1 MSGSDD
7 IAGTAAVVVVG
18 AGGGGGGGGGRGFW
32 CSASWASSV
41 VVADG
46 LVPSD
51 FLTTEPA
58 LRMTE
63 KLILDERKDLVTPK
77 GRQGRLQCKRYRQSL
92 FKASNITKPRVY
104 PCQNA
109 LWSHFSNHYPLYTL
123 VFVIT
128 APLYMRCRIINHI
141 KLLESVAAKH
151 IYNAIS

>member
-1 MSGSDD
+1 MRERIWLLQKG
-7 IAGTAAVVVVG
+7 ARAAFNANVID
-18 AGGGGGGGGGRGFW
+18 
-32 CSASWASSV
+32 SLSSK
-41 VVADG
+41 
-46 LVPSD
+46 
-51 FLTTEPA
+51 PA
-58 LRMTE
+58 ISR
-63 KLILDERKDLVTPK
+63 
-77 GRQGRLQCKRYRQSL
+77 
-92 FKASNITKPRVY
+92 KPRVY

>member
-1 MSGSDD
+1 MRERIWLLQKG
-7 IAGTAAVVVVG
+7 ARAAFNANV
-18 AGGGGGGGGGRGFW
+18 
-32 CSASWASSV
+32 
-41 VVADG
+41 D
-46 LVPSD
+46 
-51 FLTTEPA
+51 
-58 LRMTE
+58 
-63 KLILDERKDLVTPK
+63 
-77 GRQGRLQCKRYRQSL
+77 RQSL